1 MSATRSRGFVA
12 VSKNSTFVAGVIAA
26 STAARSVMST
36 GVTPMPR
43 RGKSSSSRTR
53 VMTNSS
59 SPTTTWSPLPEV
71 REERR
76 RDAGHPRR
84 RDDRVLGAVER
95 GELLLEGAGRRVRRS
110 ASRSTTVGSQAI
122 ARSTASSFS
131 AAVSKANVAVA

>member
-43 RGKSSSSRTR
+43 RGKSSSSSTR

-59 SPTTTWSPLPEV
+59 SPTTTWSPC
-71 REERR
+71 
-76 RDAGHPRR
+76 PRCASSV
-84 RDDRVLGAVER
+84 DD
-95 GELLLEGAGRRVRRS
+95 
-110 ASRSTTVGSQAI
+110 TQAI
-122 ARSTASSFS
+122 PDAATTASSAPSSEASFS
-131 AAVSKANVAVA
+131 SRARVVGFAVRE